1 MKTKKM
7 FAMFAAAAMML
18 TTSCSN
24 DETFDQFDQLGNEAQ
39 VTFSLGL
46 ENAMNTRAISDGS
59 GINQLAYAIFDRNG
73 KIVSSAKGEEA
84 TTFPFNVDVTL
95 IKGETYTAV
104 FWAQSQLC
112 NAYTVSDDFKTV
124 KVNYYDLIDGKKH
137 DHLNNDETRDAFF
150 RSETFTVEENATLEI
165 VLKRP
170 FAQLNV
176 GVSEEEWNS
185 AVKLGYTIANSAVV
199 IKNAATT
206 LNLMDGS
213 VSDEEEVTFTANTIP
228 SEKLLVDINCDGT
241 SEKYTYLSMS
251 YFLADSG
258 NDGAAKTTLEDL
270 KFTFTSA
277 DGNTSSVLERGLQ
290 SVPVQRNHRTNIIG
304 FGDGLGDGGIIT
316 GEYTVKVVLDPL
328 YDGEHTETSEN
339 VWEDYKGIYTEEALA
354 GMDIE
359 IPAGWH
365 IRNGYILEEMPE
377 YWENGYNAE
386 KYGREDP
393 LVYEKPYSINGNRN
407 TVTFEP
413 YDYHF
418 SAKNVF
424 AAANNALV
432 SVKDLN
438 FAGEHSGIY
447 AGVYSPKYN
456 KYTTKFESVNVKNN
470 GLYAYNNNE
479 QTPLAA
485 FTNYGTTELIN
496 CIMTGAYWVGEDKD
510 NHPELAEVAMN
521 KFGGVYDVFAPNSTT
536 TKIDNC
542 TIGKIYVNSQGH
554 LEVTGTSKVEKIVGD
569 TNQGMVFGS
578 ITIDA
583 GAEVGN
589 LEVLQ
594 YSNSNSYTYKLTIKA
609 KAKIKTLYLNWKENH
624 TLNKANIV
632 IEEGAEIDEIFANGK
647 KVESL
652 DDIQ

>member
-24 DETFDQFDQLGNEAQ
+24 DETFEQLSNEAQ

-46 ENAMNTRAISDGS
+46 ENAMSTRAISDGT
-59 GINQLAYAIFDRNG
+59 GIDQLTYAIFDKAGN
-73 KIVSSAKGEEA
+73 IVYSSEKA
-84 TTFPFNVDVTL
+84 TNFPFNMNVTL
-95 IKGETYTAV
+95 LKGETYTAV
-104 FWAQSQLC
+104 FWAQDQEC
-112 NAYTVSDDFKTV
+112 EAYSVSKDFKTITV
-124 KVNYYDLIDGKKH
+124 DYEG
-137 DHLNNDETRDAFF
+137 LNNDEKRDAFF
-150 RSETFTVEENATLEI
+150 RSETFTVEEDATLEI

-176 GVSEEEWNS
+176 GVSEAEWDN
-185 AVKLGYTIANSAVV
+185 AGELGYTIAKSAVV

-206 LNLMDGS
+206 LNLMDGT
-213 VSDEEEVTFTANTIP
+213 VSGEDEVEFTANTIP
-228 SEKLLVDINCDGT
+228 TETLLVDIDCDGT
-241 SEKYTYLSMS
+241 SEAYKYLSMS
-251 YFLADSG
+251 YFLAYDKT
-258 NDGAAKTTLEDL
+258 DGASKTTLEDL
-270 KFTFTSA
+270 KFTFTSE
-277 DGNTSSVLERGLQ
+277 DGKTSVLERGLEN
-290 SVPVQRNHRTNIIG
+290 VPVQRNHRTNIIG
-304 FGDGLGDGGIIT
+304 FGEGLLT
-316 GEYTVKVVLDPL
+316 GNYSVKVVLDPL
-328 YDGEHTETSEN
+328 YDGEHNLNGN
-339 VWEDYKGIYTEEALA
+339 VWEDYLGIYTEEALA
-354 GMDIE
+354 GQTIE

-377 YWENGYNAE
+377 YWENGYDAE
-386 KYGREDP
+386 KYGRVDP
-393 LVYEKPYSINGNRN
+393 LVYEKPYSIDGNGN

-447 AGVYSPKYN
+447 AGVYSPSYN

-470 GLYAYNNNE
+470 GLYAYNNNGK
-479 QTPLAA
+479 TPLAT

-510 NHPELAEVAMN
+510 NHPELAEAAMN
-521 KFGGVYDVFAPNSTT
+521 KFGDVYDVFAPNSTT

-542 TIGKIYVNSQGH
+542 TIGRIYVNSQGH
-554 LEVTGTSKVEKIVGD
+554 LEVAGASKVNEIVGD
-569 TNQGMVFGS
+569 TNLGMVFGS
-578 ITIDA
+578 LTID
-583 GAEVGN
+583 AEVGN

-594 YSNSNSYTYKLTIKA
+594 YSNSNSYKYKLTIKA
-609 KAKIKTLYLNWKENH
+609 NAKIETLNLKWKENH
-624 TLNKANIV
+624 TLNKANIT
-632 IEEGAEIDEIFANGK
+632 IEEGATIGKIIANGTEVK
-647 KVESL
+647 SL